1 MVTIYDI
8 AKQADVSA
16 MTVSRVINNTGRIS
30 EKTREK
36 VRKVMEELNYVPNA
50 MARGLVLQKTGIL
63 SLLVTDIT
71 NPFYTTVARGAEDA
85 ARSLGFKLLL
95 GNSDEDAN
103 KEKEYIDMILSTRV
117 DGILITPAG
126 DSSKERLE
134 TIVRHGTPFVTIDRD
149 VPGIDCDNVVG
160 DSIGG
165 SRKLIDY
172 LAGLG
177 HRVIALVGGSF
188 DVSTARYR
196 YEGYREALAANDL
209 PYDERLVL
217 QANYRMQ
224 DMEAAA
230 EQLLSASSA
239 PTAILAGNNMLAL
252 GLLQSFRRRGID
264 VPGQMSIVT
273 FDDFGHRDLIDPLF
287 TTAVQPAYQFGAR
300 GIQLLVDRIE
310 GKSSS
315 STPQQ
320 CMLPNSLVI
329 GSSTGVPRSNGTL

>member
-8 AKQADVSA
+8 AKQAEVSA

-85 ARSLGFKLLL
+85 ARSLGYKLLL
-95 GNSDEDAN
+95 GNSDEDGE

-126 DSSKERLE
+126 DSSKDRLE
-134 TIVRHGTPFVTIDRD
+134 AIVRHGTPFVTIDRD
-149 VPGIDCDNVVG
+149 VPGIACDHVIG
-160 DSIGG
+160 DSVGG
-165 SRKLIDY
+165 ARKLIDY
-172 LAGLG
+172 LASLG
-177 HRVIALVGGSF
+177 HRIIALVGGSF
-188 DVSTARYR
+188 DVSTARDR
-196 YEGYREALAANDL
+196 HEGYREALAANGL

-224 DMEAAA
+224 DMEDAA
-230 EQLLSASSA
+230 EQLLLAA
-239 PTAILAGNNMLAL
+239 PMPTAILAGNNMLAL
-252 GLLQSFRRRGID
+252 GLLQAFRRRGID
-264 VPGQMSIVT
+264 VPGHLSIVT

-287 TTAVQPAYQFGAR
+287 TTAVQPAYQFGMI
-300 GIQLLVDRIE
+300 GIQMLVGRIE
-310 GKSSS
+310 GKYGSL
-315 STPQQ
+315 PQTS
-320 CMLPNSLVI
+320 MLPNSLVI
-329 GSSTGVPRSNGTL
+329 GSSTSVPRQEGSR